1 MKTRRQ
7 FLGQTPAFLLLATLA
22 PTALASS
29 NGLAG
34 NRMRPV
40 RVVSLDQM
48 NCATFVP
55 LLNSSFKCKPA
66 GVSDRDLILAG
77 IEEQPLTAISERA
90 SLETFSLLFWSRS
103 DVKLPQGT
111 YSLEHPALGEFAL
124 FIVPVD
130 RANPGQLYEA
140 VFNRIL

>member
-7 FLGQTPAFLLLATLA
+7 FLGQTPAFLLLAGLA
-22 PTALASS
+22 PTALVST

-34 NRMRPV
+34 NRRRPV
-40 RVVSLDQM
+40 RVSLDQM

-66 GVSDRDLILAG
+66 GVSDRDLILAE
-77 IEEQPLTAISERA
+77 IEEQPLTAISEGA
-90 SLETFSLLFWSRS
+90 SLETFSLLFWSS
-103 DVKLPQGT
+103 SNVKLPQGT
-111 YSLEHPALGEFAL
+111 YPLQHPALGEFAL
-124 FIVPVD
+124 FIVPVA